1 MKNAQ
6 DQLVLYRQ
14 AVKPHQDHGQVLQ
27 VQDEEDIMVINPSDE
42 VCTDLIGLLCI
53 LGFTATANCR

>member
-1 MKNAQ
+1 LKNAQ

-27 VQDEEDIMVINPSDE
+27 DEEDIMVINFSDE